1 MRKCSRFM
9 GVLAVGALA
18 VGVSVYAAPRVDGST
33 RGDSKSSASRLV
45 TGEAA
50 HLQAI
55 ADGGVAGTGTYI
67 SVFPVAPLDGS
78 SYSGCSISGNT
89 ITCDGPERMWFDVI
103 FGGWGGNIKTMQIG
117 MDYSVF
123 ASGPGDPLLLP
134 ALACACNPDCPSD
147 TTCSSTFG
155 NGSQC
160 TNTGNTECQFA
171 FQDKSRP
178 VNPYAPTDLSLPATA
193 NAPNPIRWGATGVGT
208 TYTDPG
214 TDVYVGSLVL
224 DGQSGSYGQYTLDI
238 LAGPVNSDGNTFITY
253 ADGSSVDVTA
263 IIVTPAVVDIP
274 LGQCCRQNDVCT
286 DGVTAAQCDA
296 FGDKIVFN
304 PGADCSGPC
313 AQCQVVGTN
322 TDCPPD
328 PNGGGACVDR
338 VCSPSLT
345 CSYPPI
351 AGWDPGTQ
359 CCNPT
364 SGALGTLSDG
374 DVCTDDV
381 CSLGDSYGVPEHP
394 IASAGTTCD
403 DGNACTY
410 GDACD
415 GANAAADGGCVGTD
429 ANTVACNDDSDCLAE
444 TGGAL
449 SCIDGF
455 CYCTLT
461 PPLTIDITPGSKAD
475 PNCFD
480 DGDKVLATVHVGASL
495 DTITGGEM
503 TLQYTPGCLDL
514 NEIIT
519 VDPFNNILFV
529 DDSVPGEVFLAVG
542 IDLGGTGVSGGDFDL
557 VSLSFTKAGGCQGC
571 DLCFSDVNPRHTRL
585 TNSVGQV
592 VTVAPECSKEVRGNG
607 DLTLN
612 VPDGGKYNVS
622 CTTNDKSRTVNWDS
636 PSASDTCAVSS
647 FSCGGLFQD
656 ALGNI
661 SDVTTICDEGNC
673 LDPYS
678 GGKFPV
684 GSGTFCCT
692 ATNDCGDRDQQCW
705 TVEVNDETSLD
716 VQLQL
721 SPTMTSKP
729 GDGIDRCIKFEVFSD
744 CAQAPLVFSQ
754 DVTFGG
760 LFDLIGKVDTS
771 IKIPGTGAF
780 QCITAR
786 DQLHTLRSC
795 YTFGPGDC
803 DADGVLHATFKGD
816 PFFGGNWLV
825 GGNLDGYKKDSATA
839 SINAIDITDFG
850 MFVAEYPND
859 YGSGDTPCG
868 TAGPNADINGDGL
881 VDLLDFTFI
890 SMNFLE
896 DSKDCCCIGANAAA
910 PSGRTSISV
919 RSLRANGM
927 GDLAVADLNNDG
939 VVNMDDMQLL
949 LQGEVPTKG
958 GKTRSLRTG
967 AQR

>member
-1 MRKCSRFM
+1 MRKSSRFM

-33 RGDSKSSASRLV
+33 RGNSKSNASRLV

-50 HLQAI
+50 HLQAV
-55 ADGGVAGTGTYI
+55 ADGSVAGGGAFI
-67 SVFPVAPLDGS
+67 SMTPVAPLNGG

-89 ITCDGPERMWFDVI
+89 ITCDGPERMWFDLT
-103 FGGWGGNIKTMQIG
+103 FGGWAGDLKTMQIG
-117 MDYSVF
+117 MSYSVLSTG
-123 ASGPGDPLLLP
+123 AGAPLVLP
-134 ALACACNPDCPSD
+134 PVLGCSSDSDCPA
-147 TTCSSTFG
+147 TFG
-155 NGSQC
+155 TGSKC
-160 TNTGNTECQFA
+160 KNAGNTECQFA
-171 FQDKSRP
+171 FQDASRP
-178 VNPYAPTDLSLPATA
+178 VNPYGASDLNLPATA
-193 NAPNPIRWGATGVGT
+193 NSPSPIRWGATGVGT
-208 TYTDPG
+208 TYADPG
-214 TDVYVGSLVL
+214 TEVYAGSLVV
-224 DGQSGSYGQYTLDI
+224 DGAPGSAGTYTLAILTDANTFLTLSSGSVDI
-238 LAGPVNSDGNTFITY
+238 S
-253 ADGSSVDVTA
+253 TA
-263 IIVTPAVVDIP
+263 TVTPAIVSIP
-274 LGQCCRQNDVCT
+274 TGACCRLNNACD
-286 DGVTAAQCDA
+286 DGLTRAECDA
-296 FGDKIVFN
+296 TGDSIIFN
-304 PGADCSGPC
+304 PGALCSAGC
-313 AQCQVVGTN
+313 AQCQNAGGADPLCDDHDACTSEICNAGLICVYSPTF
-322 TDCPPD
+322 D
-328 PNGGGACVDR
+328 PN
-338 VCSPSLT
+338 
-345 CSYPPI
+345 
-351 AGWDPGTQ
+351 TQ
-359 CCNPT
+359 CCNGT
-364 SGALGTLSDG
+364 SGATSALNDG
-374 DVCTDDV
+374 DACTDDF
-381 CSLGDSYGVPEHP
+381 CDGAGALSDRDGRDAATAGAAAHSP
-394 IASAGTTCD
+394 SAQGTTCD
-403 DGNACTY
+403 DGNACTFA
-410 GDACD
+410 DECD
-415 GANAAADGGCVGTD
+415 GANSQADGGCGGTD
-429 ANTVACNDDSDCLAE
+429 ANTVTCTDDQDCLMQ

-449 SCIDGF
+449 SCIDGLCF
-455 CYCTLT
+455 CTLT

-480 DGDKVLATVHVGASL
+480 DGDKVTATVHVGASL
-495 DTITGGEM
+495 DTITGGEL

-529 DDSVPGEVFLAVG
+529 DDSVPGEVFVAVG

-557 VSLSFTKAGGCQGC
+557 VSLSFTKSGGCQGC

-607 DLTLN
+607 DLTLE
-612 VPDGGKYNVS
+612 VPDGGDYNVS
-622 CTTNDKSRTVNWDS
+622 CANNDNSRTVNWDS

-647 FSCGGLFQD
+647 FTCGGLFQD
-656 ALGNI
+656 VLGNI
-661 SDVTTICDEGNC
+661 SDVTTICDDGAC

-678 GGKFPV
+678 GGKFPA
-684 GSGTFCCT
+684 GSATFCCS
-692 ATNDCGDRDQQCW
+692 ATNDCGDEDQQCW
-705 TVEVNDETSLD
+705 TVNINDETSLD

-729 GDGIDRCIKFEVFSD
+729 GDGLDRCIKFEAFKD

-760 LFDLIGKVDTS
+760 LFDLLGKVNTT
-771 IKIPGTGAF
+771 IKIPGTDHF
-780 QCITAR
+780 ECITAR

-795 YTFGPGDC
+795 YTFNYPTDC

-850 MFVAEYPND
+850 MFVSQYPGD

-868 TAGPNADINGDGL
+868 TDGPNADINGDGL
-881 VDLLDFTFI
+881 VDMLDFTFI

-949 LQGEVPTKG
+949 LQGDVPTKG

>member
-1 MRKCSRFM
+1 
-9 GVLAVGALA
+9 V
-18 VGVSVYAAPRVDGST
+18 VYS
-33 RGDSKSSASRLV
+33 
-45 TGEAA
+45 
-50 HLQAI
+50 
-55 ADGGVAGTGTYI
+55 
-67 SVFPVAPLDGS
+67 
-78 SYSGCSISGNT
+78 
-89 ITCDGPERMWFDVI
+89 
-103 FGGWGGNIKTMQIG
+103 
-117 MDYSVF
+117 
-123 ASGPGDPLLLP
+123 
-134 ALACACNPDCPSD
+134 
-147 TTCSSTFG
+147 
-155 NGSQC
+155 
-160 TNTGNTECQFA
+160 
-171 FQDKSRP
+171 
-178 VNPYAPTDLSLPATA
+178 
-193 NAPNPIRWGATGVGT
+193 
-208 TYTDPG
+208 DPG
-214 TDVYVGSLVL
+214 ADVYLGSLTL
-224 DGQSGSYGQYTLDI
+224 NAQAGSYGTYTLDF
-238 LAGPVNSDGNTFITY
+238 LTNANTFITY
-253 ADGSSVDVTA
+253 ADSSLGAVDIAAAT
-263 IIVTPAVVDIP
+263 ITPAIVDIP
-274 LGQCCRQNDVCT
+274 VGQCCLG
-286 DGVTAAQCDA
+286 DGSCLDGITKAQCDDA
-296 FGDKIVFN
+296 GNVLLFS
-304 PGADCSGPC
+304 PGGDCSQECVQCRLGHNEDC
-313 AQCQVVGTN
+313 TQGDSCTTAVCTAQQL
-322 TDCPPD
+322 
-328 PNGGGACVDR
+328 CVYTPTYD
-338 VCSPSLT
+338 T
-345 CSYPPI
+345 
-351 AGWDPGTQ
+351 ATQ
-359 CCNPT
+359 CCNGST
-364 SGALGTLSDG
+364 GAVSTKDDG
-374 DVCTDDV
+374 DACTDDE
-381 CSLGDSYGVPEHP
+381 CNGAGTC
-394 IASAGTTCD
+394 ASVRDATTCGAASNPPAAQGTTCD
-403 DGNACTY
+403 DGNACTFA
-410 GDACD
+410 DECD
-415 GANAAADGGCVGTD
+415 GANSQADGGCSGTD
-429 ANTVACNDDSDCLAE
+429 ANTVACEDDATCLLE
-444 TGGAL
+444 TGGSL

-495 DTITGGEM
+495 DTITGGEL

-519 VDPFNNILFV
+519 VEPFNNILFV
-529 DDSVPGEVFLAVG
+529 DDSVPGEVFVAVG
-542 IDLGGTGVSGGDFDL
+542 VDLGPPGLGGGNFDL
-557 VSLSFTKAGGCQGC
+557 VSRSFTKAGGCQGC

-607 DLTLN
+607 DLTLE
-612 VPDGGKYNVS
+612 VPDGGDYNVS
-622 CTTNDKSRTVNWDS
+622 CQNNGEPSRTVNWDS

-647 FSCGGLFQD
+647 FTCGGLFQD

-661 SDVTTICDEGNC
+661 SDVTTICDDGNC

-684 GSGTFCCT
+684 GSATFCCS
-692 ATNDCGDRDQQCW
+692 ATNDCGDEDQQCW
-705 TVEVNDETSLD
+705 TVNINDETSLD

-729 GDGIDRCIKFEVFSD
+729 GDGLDRCIKFEVFSD

-760 LFDLIGKVDTS
+760 LFDLLGHVNTR
-771 IKIPGTGAF
+771 IKIPGSQDF

-795 YTFGPGDC
+795 YTFGDGDC

-825 GGNLDGYKKDSATA
+825 GGNLDGFKKDSATA

-850 MFVAEYPND
+850 MFVAEFPKN

-868 TAGPNADINGDGL
+868 TEGPNADINGDGL

-896 DSKDCCCIGANAAA
+896 DSKDCCCIGSSAAT

-949 LQGEVPTKG
+949 LQGDVPTKG
-958 GKTRSLRTG
+958 GKTRSVRTG